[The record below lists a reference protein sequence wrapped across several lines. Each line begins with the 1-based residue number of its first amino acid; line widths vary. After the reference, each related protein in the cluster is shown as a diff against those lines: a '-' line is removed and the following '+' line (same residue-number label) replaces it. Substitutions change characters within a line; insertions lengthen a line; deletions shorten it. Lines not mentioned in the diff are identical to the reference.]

1 MTTDRP
7 RGRARGSGPDGC
19 GSSDPLACGL
29 PGLGHRVV
37 EITGIGIGHQW
48 LGGGRT
54 QHGQRPADDVG
65 GHTVDADSDDRLLP
79 LGPAGRLVEWV
90 SAGQMSAVGPHLE
103 GDPALGLRSEVLHH
117 GDECLRLVQTRDGLQ
132 GEQIDSLPRQ
142 HLDTRPV
149 DLPEA
154 GVLRDTDVVSTGV
167 LTAVGQVG
175 AIGSQPSGNE
185 NLRLR
190 MLRLEATGGLI
201 GKADPGRDDLPSGS
215 RVMPGPQQRRERR
228 LIGVGRDDTGSGIQV
243 VGMDRTHG
251 LGCRGKCERRP
262 QRVTGVDTTRV
273 QLGAH
278 RPVQNDRTTCQQIGK
293 PGRFTPEGRGGCRE
307 RSHCDTV
314 SDGSRR
320 HR

>member
-1 MTTDRP
+1 
-7 RGRARGSGPDGC
+7 
-19 GSSDPLACGL
+19 
-29 PGLGHRVV
+29 
-37 EITGIGIGHQW
+37 
-48 LGGGRT
+48 
-54 QHGQRPADDVG
+54 
-65 GHTVDADSDDRLLP
+65 
-79 LGPAGRLVEWV
+79 
-90 SAGQMSAVGPHLE
+90 MSAVGPHLE
-103 GDPALGLRSEVLHH
+103 GDPALGLGSEVLHH
-117 GDECLRLVQTRDGLQ
+117 GDECLRLVQTRQGLQ
-132 GEQIDSLPRQ
+132 SEETHPLPRQ
-142 HLDTRPV
+142 HLDARPV
-149 DLPEA
+149 DLLET
-154 GVLRDTDVVSTGV
+154 GVLWNVDVVSTGV
-167 LTAVGQVG
+167 LTAVSQVG

-190 MLRLEATGGLI
+190 MLGLEATDGLI
-201 GKADPGRDDLPSGS
+201 CEADPGRDDLPGGS
-215 RVMPGPQQRRERR
+215 RVMAGPQQRREGC
-228 LIGVGRDDTGSGIQV
+228 LVGVGRDDTGSGIQV

-251 LGCRGKCERRP
+251 LRSRGECERRP